1 MGEVI
6 YFEDGPLLEQKAEMM
21 VALPPGMETRQASCV
36 FVLILH
42 Q

>member
-21 VALPPGMETRQASCV
+21 VALPPGMET
-36 FVLILH
+36 
-42 Q
+42 